1 MCVSYKDFQG
11 RLLALQH
18 FTLFPLQARAIH
30 APWHGRHMQTQGRV
44 ERADSS
50 NAIHRAVLAKHN
62 GRGSMYDH
70 SHGKSIILH
79 LIFAHAAVIGF
90 SGGSR
95 ERAVR
100 RVRNSCHG
108 PSKTQRPRQH
118 VRPQPREI
126 RNRAF
131 EFCRPFPF
139 LALMAGPER
148 ARCDM
153 SEIHVHRAATQ
164 FSSITVAC

>member
-1 MCVSYKDFQG
+1 M
-11 RLLALQH
+11 QH
-18 FTLFPLQARAIH
+18 FTLFPLQARALH

-90 SGGSR
+90 CGESR

-164 FSSITVAC
+164 FSSITIAC

>member
-1 MCVSYKDFQG
+1 MCVSDKDFQG

-18 FTLFPLQARAIH
+18 FTLFPLQARALH

-90 SGGSR
+90 CGESR

-164 FSSITVAC
+164 FSSITIAC

>member
-1 MCVSYKDFQG
+1 MCVSDKDFQG

-18 FTLFPLQARAIH
+18 FTLFPLQARALH

-90 SGGSR
+90 CGGSR

-100 RVRNSCHG
+100 RVRKSWNG

-131 EFCRPFPF
+131 ALCPPAF
-139 LALMAGPER
+139 LG
-148 ARCDM
+148 
-153 SEIHVHRAATQ
+153 S
-164 FSSITVAC
+164 

>member
-62 GRGSMYDH
+62 GRGSMYDR

-90 SGGSR
+90 CGESR

-126 RNRAF
+126 RNRVF

-164 FSSITVAC
+164 FSSITIAC